1 MTITQFVGSGC
12 ERQLRLSMH
21 PDSGTF
27 VHERQALDLPH
38 RQVRPALRGIQDA
51 GDEWGQAKVH
61 DLQEAFGA
69 GNLLGGSFAVT
80 GSTTQPGLS
89 YTATPLEPFL
99 VAGVAPG
106 QFLIETEFLADTPT
120 FRLAHKLDA
129 IAFAETSGPL
139 QFTRV
144 RPDVIEVLE
153 ADDALL
159 GDKGVAVNGDIVP
172 IEVADPRLGLRIIDV
187 KLTSEPGPR
196 YFAELAYYALTLAAF
211 LEDVGLDDRYFV
223 SAYPA
228 IWPGSESE
236 SALHAAAAAGAAA
249 ADRYAGF
256 HEDLE
261 TVPMRTFL
269 AQVRRVLHVDI
280 PHVLGE
286 RLADL
291 PWSVTPACQGCENLG
306 QKFSTTPGTSGS
318 AWDARHCLP
327 QAEAEQHLSRVPF
340 LTRGA
345 FQILRTHG
353 TSTVTDLAG
362 LDTTDE
368 TFDLHHRL
376 RGQRQIVSRR
386 AQALGG
392 NSVVPLDSSL
402 YTTAAI
408 PSWAR
413 LRIYITAD
421 FDPGSALSLSFGLS
435 WAWMQRGWQPSS
447 ISRTRVHHT
456 DQKSADAE
464 WDALSGLLDDLAA
477 LIDECTTHDRTQSMQ
492 VYVWDTVTFEHM
504 TRVVGR
510 HLARI
515 LASGRLQRLVW
526 LFPPEE
532 VLDSPALTEAPAVSI
547 VRNAAKA
554 TLAVDLAH
562 TYTLLGVARKLQDPN
577 SPYPYNVPM
586 FWEDPFTDQIPPERA
601 HQLWNPRRAP
611 SAPTPAE
618 LSGRLL
624 QTVKTKLRALSDVT
638 DALTTA
644 FGDRISRKAPL
655 LRQLSAP
662 TLQNATSPLGV
673 LLVAYSKLDRAVAKL
688 DQAQIRALP
697 TDEKE
702 AKFETAVMT
711 ALQGPDRD
719 AELTRLGLPHLPQRM
734 VFRLRPGSVDVKVK
748 PGEFLWAVVPEMLA
762 MDLDTTINSFVRRV
776 NNAQL
781 SAWWDGINDFRTT
794 LGDVLGAT
802 IVNIDR
808 HEATLVADLDTWGI
822 RTEIRRR
829 LGQAR
834 AFGGHGP
841 LTLEAVNRDF
851 FVRRLEEATKAI
863 GNPPASGRDP
873 LVDSALGRA
882 VRPRTGPAHPAG
894 DLLWNAAALN
904 ATTVARDMQ
913 VLRAAMPATFAG
925 LNASQD
931 SAWESA
937 LSRRVTLIWGP
948 PGTGKTATVRSI
960 LQGFAVTGRP
970 LRVAI
975 AAFTYTA
982 IDTVLQGLL
991 PALPSNVLVRRLSS
1005 GARATPDWLP
1015 PQMDVRRR
1023 TPEFDELIDDL
1034 GSGQPMFVFGTTE
1047 QLHAAIETRDA
1058 RGTRGTFDVIIFDE
1072 AGQLDVAHATLL
1084 LSGANNGAQLIVAG
1098 DHLQLAPIHAAEPPL
1113 GLENKVGSIYN
1124 YLLHDQGVPQ
1134 EQLLVNYRSN
1144 ATLVELGKLAGY
1156 PDALRAERPDL
1167 RIQYRD
1173 DVSLDDVRIE
1183 LALSED
1189 LVAVADPDRVAVTVT
1204 YLEGVSGQWNDFEAM
1219 TIADLVRW
1227 YHSTLV
1233 RGLSSA
1239 GTSSMTDEYFWTEAI
1254 GVVSL
1259 HRAQRSRIIEL
1270 LRAAFVTASSDP
1282 RLPGWIESA
1291 VDTVER
1297 FQGQERDIILATY
1310 AVGDPDTVAEEEDFL
1325 HNLNRFNVLATR
1337 ARAKLIVMASR
1348 EIIQH
1353 TSNDLE
1359 TIRTSEMLKDFVDV
1373 FCSNELLVDLPSPE
1387 GDVTTELR
1395 WRT

>member
-1 MTITQFVGSGC
+1 
-12 ERQLRLSMH
+12 MH
-21 PDSGTF
+21 PDSGMF
-27 VHERQALDLPH
+27 IHERQALNLPH

-51 GDEWGQAKVH
+51 GDEWGEAKVH
-61 DLQEAFGA
+61 DLQAAFGSR
-69 GNLLGGSFAVT
+69 NLVGGFFTVT
-80 GSTTQPGLS
+80 GSTTQPGLR

-99 VAGVAPG
+99 VVGVAAG
-106 QFLIETEFLADTPT
+106 QFLIETDFRADTPT
-120 FRLAHKLDA
+120 FRLAHNLDT
-129 IAFAETSGPL
+129 ISFAETAGPL

-153 ADDALL
+153 AGDSVL

-172 IEVADPRLGLRIIDV
+172 IDAADTRLGLRIIDV

-211 LEDVGLDDRYFV
+211 LEDAGLDDRYFV
-223 SAYPA
+223 SAHPA

-236 SALHAAAAAGAAA
+236 SALHAATRAGAPAA
-249 ADRYAGF
+249 ERYVGF

-306 QKFSTTPGTSGS
+306 QKFSNTPGTSGS

-327 QAEAEQHLSRVPF
+327 QAETEQHLSRIPF

-345 FQILRTHG
+345 VQVLRSRG

-386 AQALGG
+386 AQALDGT
-392 NSVVPLDSSL
+392 SVVPLDSSL

-408 PSWAR
+408 PDWAR

-435 WAWMQRGWQPSS
+435 WAWIQTGWQPSS
-447 ISRTRVHHT
+447 IARTRVHHT
-456 DQKSADAE
+456 DRKSADAE

-477 LIDECTTHDRTQSMQ
+477 LIDECTAHDRTQSMQ

-532 VLDSPALTEAPAVSI
+532 VLDSSALTEAPAVSI

-562 TYTLLGVARKLQDPN
+562 TYTLLGVARELQEPN
-577 SPYPYNVPM
+577 SQYPYNVPM

-601 HQLWNPRRAP
+601 HQLWNPRRVP

-673 LLVAYSKLDRAVAKL
+673 LLVAYSKLDRAVTKL
-688 DQAQIRALP
+688 DRAQVRALP

-711 ALQGPDRD
+711 ALQGSDKD
-719 AELTRLGLPHLPQRM
+719 AELTRLGLPPLPNRM

-748 PGEFLWAVVPEMLA
+748 PGEFSWAVVPEMLA

-776 NNAQL
+776 NEPQL
-781 SAWWDGINDFRTT
+781 TSWWAGVDDFRVT

-802 IVNIDR
+802 IVAIDR
-808 HEATLVADLDTWGI
+808 HEATLVVDLDTWGN
-822 RTEIRRR
+822 RADIRRR

-834 AFGGHGP
+834 AFSGHGL
-841 LTLEAVNRDF
+841 LTLEAVDKEF
-851 FVRRLEEATKAI
+851 FVKRLEEATRAI
-863 GNPPASGRDP
+863 GNPPVSGRDP
-873 LVDSALGRA
+873 LIDSALGRA
-882 VRPRTGPAHPAG
+882 VRPRAGAAHPAG

-913 VLRAAMPATFAG
+913 ALRAAMPATFAG

-937 LSRRVTLIWGP
+937 LSRRATLIWGP

-960 LQGFAVTGRP
+960 LQGFAATGQP

-982 IDTVLQGLL
+982 IDTVLQGSIPLL
-991 PALPSNVLVRRLSS
+991 PPTVLVRRLSS
-1005 GARATPDWLP
+1005 GSREAPGWLP
-1015 PQMDVRRR
+1015 PAMDVRKG
-1023 TPEFDELIDDL
+1023 TPEFDGLIDDL
-1034 GSGQPMFVFGTTE
+1034 GSGQPMFVFGTAA
-1047 QLHAAIETRDA
+1047 QLHSAITA
-1058 RGTRGTFDVIIFDE
+1058 RASRGARETFDVIIIDE

-1084 LSGANNGAQLIVAG
+1084 LSGAGDGAQLVVAG

-1144 ATLVELGKLAGY
+1144 TTLVELGKLAGY

-1173 DVSLDDVRIE
+1173 DVSLEDVRLE
-1183 LALSED
+1183 LGLSED
-1189 LVAVADPDRVAVTVT
+1189 LVAVAHPDRVAVAVT

-1233 RGLSSA
+1233 CGLSA
-1239 GTSSMTDEYFWTEAI
+1239 ADTTPMTDEYFWTEAL

-1270 LRAAFVTASSDP
+1270 LRAAFVTPASDP

-1353 TSNDLE
+1353 NSNDLE

-1373 FCSNELLVDLPSPE
+1373 FCQNGLLVELPSSD
-1387 GDVTTELR
+1387 GDVRTELR

>member
-1 MTITQFVGSGC
+1 
-12 ERQLRLSMH
+12 MH
-21 PDSGTF
+21 PDDATF
-27 VHERQALDLPH
+27 DHERQALNLPH

-61 DLQEAFGA
+61 DLQDAFGT
-69 GNLLGGSFAVT
+69 GNLLGGSFTVT
-80 GSTTQPGLS
+80 GSTTQPGLNYRS
-89 YTATPLEPFL
+89 TPLEPFL
-99 VAGVAPG
+99 VAGVTAG
-106 QFLIETEFLADTPT
+106 QFLIETEFRADTPT
-120 FRLAHKLDA
+120 FRLAHGLDA
-129 IAFAETSGPL
+129 ITFAETAGPL

-153 ADDALL
+153 AGDPVL
-159 GDKGVAVNGDIVP
+159 GDKGVGVNGDIVP
-172 IEVADPRLGLRIIDV
+172 IDAGDIRLGLRVIDV

-211 LEDVGLDDRYFV
+211 LEDAGLDDRYFV
-223 SAYPA
+223 SAHPA

-236 SALHAAAAAGAAA
+236 SALHAATAAGAPAE
-249 ADRYAGF
+249 DRYAGF

-306 QKFSTTPGTSGS
+306 QKFSSTPGTSGS

-327 QAEAEQHLSRVPF
+327 QAETEQHLSRVPF

-345 FQILRTHG
+345 FQVLRTHG

-362 LDTTDE
+362 LDTTDQ

-386 AQALGG
+386 AQALDGT
-392 NSVVPLDSSL
+392 SVTPLDSAL

-413 LRIYITAD
+413 LRIFITAD

-435 WAWMQRGWQPSS
+435 WSWMQRGWQPSS
-447 ISRTRVHHT
+447 IARSRVHHT
-456 DQKSADAE
+456 DRKSADAE

-477 LIDECTTHDRTQSMQ
+477 LIDECTAHDRTQSMQ

-515 LASGRLQRLVW
+515 LASGRLQRLLW
-526 LFPPEE
+526 LFPPDE

-554 TLAVDLAH
+554 TLALDLAH
-562 TYTLLGVARKLQDPN
+562 TYTLLGVARELQDPT
-577 SPYPYNVPM
+577 SQYPYNVPQ

-601 HQLWNPRRAP
+601 HQLWNPRRVP

-638 DALTTA
+638 DALTNA
-644 FGDRISRKAPL
+644 FGDRISRRAPQ

-662 TLQNATSPLGV
+662 TLQGATSPLGV
-673 LLVAYSKLDRAVAKL
+673 LLVAYSKLDRAVTKL
-688 DQAQIRALP
+688 DRAQVRALP
-697 TDEKE
+697 TEEKE
-702 AKFETAVMT
+702 AKFETAVLT
-711 ALQGPDRD
+711 AIRGTDRD
-719 AELTRLGLPHLPQRM
+719 AELARLGLSPKRNRL

-748 PGEFLWAVVPEMLA
+748 PGEFSWAVVPESLV
-762 MDLDTTINSFVRRV
+762 MDLDTKINTFVQRV
-776 NNAQL
+776 NIPQL
-781 SAWWDGINDFRTT
+781 TAWWDGEPDDFKVT

-802 IVNIDR
+802 IIAIDR
-808 HEATLVADLDTWGI
+808 NEATLVVDLETWGN
-822 RTEIRRR
+822 RADIRRQLADSGALR
-829 LGQAR
+829 TGS
-834 AFGGHGP
+834 P
-841 LTLEAVNRDF
+841 LTLEAVDKEF
-851 FVRRLEEATKAI
+851 FVKRLEEATRAI
-863 GNPPASGRDP
+863 GNPPVAGRDP

-882 VRPRTGPAHPAG
+882 VRPRAGAAHPAG
-894 DLLWNAAALN
+894 DMLWNAAALN
-904 ATTVARDMQ
+904 ATTVTRDMQ
-913 VLRAAMPATFAG
+913 ALRAAMPATFAG

-937 LSRRVTLIWGP
+937 LSRRATLIWGP

-960 LQGFAVTGRP
+960 LQGFAATGQP
-970 LRVAI
+970 LRIAV

-982 IDTVLQGLL
+982 IDTVLQGLIPVL
-991 PALPSNVLVRRLSS
+991 PPDVLVRRLSS
-1005 GARATPDWLP
+1005 GSRDAPNWLP
-1015 PQMDVRRR
+1015 PAMDVRKG

-1034 GSGQPMFVFGTTE
+1034 GSSQPMFVFGTSA
-1047 QLHAAIETRDA
+1047 QLHSAILARAT
-1058 RGTRGTFDVIIFDE
+1058 RGTRATFDVIIVDE

-1084 LSGANNGAQLIVAG
+1084 LSGASNGAQLIVAG

-1144 ATLVELGKLAGY
+1144 TTLVELGKLAGY
-1156 PDALRAERPDL
+1156 PGALRAARPDL

-1173 DVSLDDVRIE
+1173 DVSLEEIRTD

-1189 LVAVADPDRVAVTVT
+1189 LVAAADPERVAVALT

-1219 TIADLVRW
+1219 TIADLVLW
-1227 YHSTLV
+1227 YRNALV
-1233 RGLSSA
+1233 RGLDA
-1239 GTSSMTDEYFWTEAI
+1239 AHTEPMTDEYFWTQAI

-1270 LRAAFVTASSDP
+1270 LRTAFVTATSDP
-1282 RLPGWIESA
+1282 QLPGWIESA

-1373 FCSNELLVDLPSPE
+1373 FCSKELLIDLPSTS

-1395 WRT
+1395 WQT